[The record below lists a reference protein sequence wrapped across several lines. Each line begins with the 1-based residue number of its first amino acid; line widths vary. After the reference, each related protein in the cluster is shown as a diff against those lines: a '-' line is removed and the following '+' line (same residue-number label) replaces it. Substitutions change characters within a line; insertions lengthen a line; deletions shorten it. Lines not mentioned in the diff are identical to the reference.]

1 MKKII
6 LAAALL
12 SACTTKQQ
20 DLSKQASKEVTE
32 ADIAMNN
39 LAAQTGFHKALLE
52 YADDSVIKPTDGRL
66 PVIGKSNLIT
76 EWANETDTKEITWQ
90 PFRSEASVSGDMG
103 YTFGN
108 WQYKGKDTTMHGN
121 YYTIWKRQKDG
132 KWKFVVD
139 GGNNTPA
146 QGN

>member
-6 LAAALL
+6 IAAILF
-12 SACTTKQQ
+12 SSCSTQE
-20 DLSKQASKEVTE
+20 DLSKQAAKEISD

-39 LAAQTGFHKALLE
+39 LAVKDGFNKALLE

-66 PVIGKSNLIT
+66 PVIGKNNLAND
-76 EWANETDTKEITWQ
+76 WAGKTDTKEISWK
-90 PFRSEASVSGDMG
+90 PFRAEASASGDMG

-108 WQYKGKDTTMHGN
+108 WQYKGKDTTMYGN
-121 YYTIWKRQKDG
+121 YYTIWKKQKDG

-146 QGN
+146 N